1 MDWLNPMFSES
12 LFEQV
17 AVTAEAT
24 APTNPSSLALAFVG
38 VVTLL
43 AFDWTRRLQA
53 KHRKP
58 SVPSSRSVV
67 STEKKQAA

>member
-58 SVPSSRSVV
+58 SAPPRGEAVA
-67 STEKKQAA
+67 EKKKAA